1 MSIDVVTLPIIGAFI
16 GYFTNYVAIKM
27 LFYPKRPYYIGK
39 NIRLPFTPGLIPKKR
54 DELIENIS
62 NVVAEKVI
70 NKNELTRY
78 VYSKKNR
85 EFLYSYTQNILND
98 LLDKKLSELN
108 LPYRKISEIVSKQIE
123 QTKKTFIRE
132 KLATLEIDFDYI
144 TYNAFLLID
153 KNKRVKEL
161 IQNKNLGT
169 LYQNLES
176 LSNSALFNLSS
187 RLDDPEII
195 ELIRKKITESL
206 NDYIDESNILT
217 ASFVSMI
224 APLIEEN
231 EKVMDIIINKLKQ
244 LLNDKNVKIRVK
256 NSIIEAF
263 NRDIL
268 NLRLGELFIK
278 FTNSSLDDLRKTVSS
293 KTKEIFDRLN
303 IKQKI
308 IDEIINAIEAEKTA
322 RKIVA
327 YFRLA
332 LQKTTFRDVLKFIKP
347 EFEKKLSRFLVNNL
361 LIIVRKESQQIF
373 DFDIAKN
380 AKNKLE
386 KLDIGQIEDIVLN
399 ISKEQF
405 KYINLFGGILGFM
418 IGIIEVILR

>member
-1 MSIDVVTLPIIGAFI
+1 MSIDIVTLPIIGAFI

-27 LFYPKRPYYIGK
+27 LFYPKKTYYIG
-39 NIRLPFTPGLIPKKR
+39 NIRVPFTPGLIPKKR
-54 DELIENIS
+54 DELIDKIS
-62 NVVAEKVI
+62 NVVADKVI
-70 NKNELTRY
+70 NKKELVRY

-98 LLDKKLSELN
+98 LLDRKLSDLN
-108 LPYRKISEIVSKQIE
+108 LPYRKILKIASEQIDTLKE
-123 QTKKTFIRE
+123 TVIRE
-132 KLATLEIDFDYI
+132 KLEAFDIDFDYI

-153 KNKRVKEL
+153 KNKRIKDL
-161 IQNKNLGT
+161 IQNKNLEI
-169 LYQNLES
+169 LYQNIES
-176 LSNSALFNLSS
+176 LSNNALLNLSS
-187 RLDDPEII
+187 SLDDPEIK
-195 ELIRKKITESL
+195 ELIRRKITESL

-231 EKVMDIIINKLKQ
+231 EKIMDIIVDKLKQ
-244 LLNDKNVKIRVK
+244 LLNDKNIKVRVK

-263 NRDIL
+263 EKDVL
-268 NLRLGELFIK
+268 SLRLKEFLEK
-278 FTNSSLDDLRKTVSS
+278 FTSSSLEDLRKWVSS
-293 KTKEIFDRLN
+293 KIQEIFDRLN
-303 IKQKI
+303 IKEKI
-308 IDEIINAIEAEKTA
+308 TEELIRTIDTEKTA

-327 YFRLA
+327 FLRLK

-347 EFEKKLSRFLVNNL
+347 EFERKLSRYLVNNL
-361 LIIVRKESQQIF
+361 LVIVRKESQRIF

-380 AKNKLE
+380 AREKLE

-405 KYINLFGGILGFM
+405 KYINLFGGILGFL

>member
-1 MSIDVVTLPIIGAFI
+1 MSIDIVTLPIIGAFI

-27 LFYPKRPYYIGK
+27 LFYPKKPYYIGS
-39 NIRLPFTPGLIPKKR
+39 IRVPFTPGLIPKKR
-54 DELIENIS
+54 DELIDKIS
-62 NVVAEKVI
+62 NVVADKVI
-70 NKNELTRY
+70 NKKELVRY

-85 EFLYSYTQNILND
+85 EFLYSYTQNIIND
-98 LLDKKLSELN
+98 LLDRKLSNLN
-108 LPYRKISEIVSKQIE
+108 LPYRKILKIASEQIE
-123 QTKKTFIRE
+123 ALKETVIRE
-132 KLATLEIDFDYI
+132 KLEAFDIDFDYI

-153 KNKRVKEL
+153 KNKRIKDL
-161 IQNKNLGT
+161 IQNKNLET
-169 LYQNLES
+169 LYQNIEN
-176 LSNSALFNLSS
+176 LSNNALLNLSS
-187 RLDDPEII
+187 SLDDPEIK
-195 ELIRKKITESL
+195 ELIRRKITESL

-231 EKVMDIIINKLKQ
+231 EKIVDIIVDKLKQ
-244 LLNDKNVKIRVK
+244 LLNDKNVKVRVK

-263 NRDIL
+263 EKDVL
-268 NLRLGELFIK
+268 NLKLEEFLIK
-278 FTNSSLDDLRKTVSS
+278 FTNSSLDDLRQLLSLKIKDVF
-293 KTKEIFDRLN
+293 ERLDL
-303 IKQKI
+303 KKKI
-308 IDEIINAIEAEKTA
+308 VEEIIRTIDTEKTA

-327 YFRLA
+327 FLRLK

-347 EFEKKLSRFLVNNL
+347 EFERKLSRYLVNNL
-361 LIIVRKESQQIF
+361 LVIVRKESQRIF

-380 AKNKLE
+380 AREKLE

-405 KYINLFGGILGFM
+405 KYINLFGGILGFL

>member
-1 MSIDVVTLPIIGAFI
+1 MSIDIVTLPIIGAFI

-27 LFYPKRPYYIGK
+27 LFYPKKTYYIG
-39 NIRLPFTPGLIPKKR
+39 NIRVPFTPGLIPKKR
-54 DELIENIS
+54 DELIDKIS
-62 NVVAEKVI
+62 NVVADKVI
-70 NKNELTRY
+70 NKKELVRY

-98 LLDKKLSELN
+98 LLDRKLSDLN
-108 LPYRKISEIVSKQIE
+108 LPYRKILKIASEQIDTLKE
-123 QTKKTFIRE
+123 TVIRE
-132 KLATLEIDFDYI
+132 KLEAFDIDFDYI

-153 KNKRVKEL
+153 KNKRIKNL
-161 IQNKNLGT
+161 IQNKNLET
-169 LYQNLES
+169 LYQNIES
-176 LSNSALFNLSS
+176 LSNNALLNLSS
-187 RLDDPEII
+187 SLDDPEIK
-195 ELIRKKITESL
+195 ELIRRKITESL

-231 EKVMDIIINKLKQ
+231 EKIMDIIVDKLKQ
-244 LLNDKNVKIRVK
+244 LLNDKNIKVRVK

-263 NRDIL
+263 EKDVL
-268 NLRLGELFIK
+268 SLRLKEFLEK
-278 FTNSSLDDLRKTVSS
+278 FTSSSLEDLRKWVSS
-293 KTKEIFDRLN
+293 KIQEIFDRLN
-303 IKQKI
+303 IKEKI
-308 IDEIINAIEAEKTA
+308 TEELIRTIDTEKTA

-327 YFRLA
+327 FLRLK

-347 EFEKKLSRFLVNNL
+347 EFERKLSRYLVNNL
-361 LIIVRKESQQIF
+361 LVIVRKESQRIF

-380 AKNKLE
+380 AREKLE

-405 KYINLFGGILGFM
+405 KYINLFGGILGFL

>member
-108 LPYRKISEIVSKQIE
+108 LPYRKISKIVSKQIE

>member
-27 LFYPKRPYYIGK
+27 LFYPKKPYYIA
-39 NIRLPFTPGLIPKKR
+39 NIQVPFTPGLIPKKR
-54 DELIENIS
+54 NELIDKIS
-62 NVVAEKVI
+62 SVVAEKVI
-70 NKNELTRY
+70 NKNELVRY

-98 LLDKKLSELN
+98 LLDRKLSDLN
-108 LPYRKISEIVSKQIE
+108 LPYRKILKVASGQIDTIKE
-123 QTKKTFIRE
+123 KIIRE
-132 KLATLEIDFDYI
+132 KLEAFDIDFDYI

-153 KNKRVKEL
+153 KDKKIRDIIKSE
-161 IQNKNLGT
+161 
-169 LYQNLES
+169 NLENLYRHLET
-176 LSNSALFNLSS
+176 LSNNALNNLSS
-187 RLDDPEII
+187 SLDDPEIK
-195 ELIRKKITESL
+195 ELIRRKITESL

-231 EKVMDIIINKLKQ
+231 EKIMDIIVDKLKQ

-263 NRDIL
+263 EKEVL
-268 NLRLGELFIK
+268 NLRLEEFLIK
-278 FTNSSLDDLRKTVSS
+278 FTSSNLEDLRKWVSFQI
-293 KTKEIFDRLN
+293 KEIFDRLN
-303 IKQKI
+303 IKERI
-308 IDEIINAIEAEKTA
+308 TEEIIKTIDTEKTA
-322 RKIVA
+322 RKTA
-327 YFRLA
+327 AFLRLK

-347 EFEKKLSRFLVNNL
+347 EFEKKLSRYLVNNL
-361 LIIVRKESQQIF
+361 LIIVRNESQRIF
-373 DFDIAKN
+373 DFDIAEN
-380 AKNKLE
+380 ARKKLE

-405 KYINLFGGILGFM
+405 KYINLFGGILGFL

>member
-1 MSIDVVTLPIIGAFI
+1 MSIDIVTLPIIGAFI

-27 LFYPKRPYYIGK
+27 LFYPKKPYYIS
-39 NIRLPFTPGLIPKKR
+39 NVRVPFTPGLIPKKR
-54 DELIENIS
+54 GELIENIS

-70 NKNELTRY
+70 NKNELVRY

-85 EFLYSYTQNILND
+85 EFLYSYTQSILND

-108 LPYRKISEIVSKQIE
+108 LPYGKISQIISKQVE

-132 KLATLEIDFDYI
+132 KLGTLEIDFDYI

-153 KNKRVKEL
+153 KNKRIKEL
-161 IQNKNLGT
+161 IQNKTLET

-176 LSNSALFNLSS
+176 LSNSALFDLSS
-187 RLDDPEII
+187 RLDDPEIR

-231 EKVMDIIINKLKQ
+231 DKVMDIIIDKLKQ

-263 NRDIL
+263 NRDVL
-268 NLRLGELFIK
+268 SLRLEELFIK
-278 FTNSSLDDLRKTVSS
+278 FTNSSLDDLRKIVSS
-293 KTKEIFDRLN
+293 KIKEIFDRLN
-303 IKQKI
+303 IKQRI
-308 IDEIINAIEAEKTA
+308 IDEIINSIDAKKTA

-327 YFRLA
+327 YLRLT
-332 LQKTTFRDVLKFIKP
+332 LQKTAFRDVLKFIRP

-386 KLDIGQIEDIVLN
+386 KLDIGQVEDIVLN